1 MTQESNKPVEMLACP
16 CCEMGSNYCRISTR
30 GNCGGVGMIPAGA
43 RAIYDCEEFAR
54 ELSNPATRLSL
65 ALAAWNTRH
74 RLSSQQD
81 REAVLEEAPSFQG
94 RVGKWAETCFPPRVV
109 YDRLERRD
117 RFVEEALELAQTLPD
132 FTADRAHALVDY
144 VFSRPVGLTKQ
155 EVGGARV
162 TLAALCHAEGI
173 DEQHWAEVELARISE
188 PEVIEK
194 IRAKQAAKPTGSA
207 LPIALTTPPSTVEGS
222 GPASPTMDEI
232 VEVPTGDL
240 REYARFVADLP
251 CETKGAED
259 LEPGCCLP
267 CRARSLLSRFKE
279 QG

>member
-65 ALAAWNTRH
+65 AFAAWNARH

-81 REAVLEEAPSFQG
+81 REAVLEEADELR
-94 RVGKWAETCFPPRVV
+94 RVRSAVFAI
-109 YDRLERRD
+109 LRRHD
-117 RFVEEALELAQTLPD
+117 V
-132 FTADRAHALVDY
+132 
-144 VFSRPVGLTKQ
+144 
-155 EVGGARV
+155 
-162 TLAALCHAEGI
+162 
-173 DEQHWAEVELARISE
+173 DEQLFAEVAAATFC
-188 PEVIEK
+188 PP
-194 IRAKQAAKPTGSA
+194 IR
-207 LPIALTTPPSTVEGS
+207 LPS
-222 GPASPTMDEI
+222 ASPTMDEI

-267 CRARSLLSRFKE
+267 CRARSLLSRLQE